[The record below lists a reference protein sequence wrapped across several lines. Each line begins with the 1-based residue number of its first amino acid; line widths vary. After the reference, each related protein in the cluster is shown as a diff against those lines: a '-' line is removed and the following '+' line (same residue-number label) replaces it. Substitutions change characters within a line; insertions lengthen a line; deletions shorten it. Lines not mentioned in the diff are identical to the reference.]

1 MYKTWVVA
9 TNTAH
14 EALRQPLFYILL
26 VSFGGMIWSS
36 QYFTMFTLDES
47 LEAFL
52 LREMGISSIALAC
65 GLMAVL
71 LSWLVITREM
81 EKLTALTVLSKPVTR
96 GQFLLGK
103 YFGILA
109 AVAYAAAVLGAV
121 LVVTLWQKEAGPR
134 FHDLCELDEAAQYDW
149 SGDSPGLIES
159 VEPSKEYAHA
169 VDLTLSRAYPE
180 RTSAFARLA
189 GVPEEGRFAGGTL
202 FVWRDHGGVEWNVLR
217 SRVENGKTRVTLQRD
232 WRVVDTAGKAAH
244 VVLPPDAQPPL
255 PEKGEDARVRPRRYG
270 AAAAHWHQFWTGEV
284 PQIFKGAVLAAMR
297 VAILLAFASSLAP
310 HASLVV
316 NASVSFL
323 VFLLGH
329 LSNYLFLALTAP
341 GRGFL
346 SRAFGRIF
354 YALLPNLEN
363 FRVESL
369 VAAGRPITMTYVLT
383 CAAYGI
389 AYSALVLVAGTAVF
403 SRKEIR

>member
-9 TNTAH
+9 SNTAH

-103 YFGILA
+103 YFGILG
-109 AVAYAAAVLGAV
+109 AVAFAAAVLAAA
-121 LVVTLWQKEAGPR
+121 LVVTLWQKEGEPR
-134 FHDLCELDEAAQYDW
+134 FSSLCDIDEAAQFDW
-149 SGDSPGLIES
+149 GGDSPGLIES
-159 VEPSKEYAHA
+159 VELSPEYAHT
-169 VDLTLSRAYPE
+169 VLVTLDRTYEE
-180 RTSAFARLA
+180 RTSALARLA
-189 GVPEEGRFAGGTL
+189 GVPQEGRFAGGSL
-202 FVWRDHGGVEWNVLR
+202 FVWRDSGALEWNVLR
-217 SRVENGKTRVTLQRD
+217 SSVRNGKTTLVVQRD
-232 WRVVDTAGKAAH
+232 WRVVDTAGRAVH
-244 VVLPPDAQPPL
+244 VTLPADAQPPI
-255 PEKGEDARVRPRRYG
+255 PQAREDARVRPRRYG
-270 AAAAHWHQFWTGEV
+270 AAAAHYHQFWTGEA
-284 PQIFKGAVLAAMR
+284 PQILKGATLAVMR
-297 VAILLAFASSLAP
+297 VAILLAFAASLAP
-310 HASLVV
+310 HASLVA
-316 NASVSFL
+316 NASISFL

-346 SRAFGRIF
+346 SRGFGRIF